1 MPAVQGWQR
10 CHQAGQQRQ
19 QLGHF
24 VKRKRKKHSHKEPPP
39 KQQIHQAY
47 KARYRERVAAQII
60 DSFMIYTPILYIAT
74 YIFMQGKEAFLD
86 SELAPAASVALYGI
100 LSALCVSLWTQ
111 TPGNKAQGIA
121 VVSRLGTK
129 IGFFHALVRFAL
141 FIASA
146 LLLWGIFVPYLWRER
161 TTLHDWLC
169 GTIVIRKP

>member
-24 VKRKRKKHSHKEPPP
+24 VKHKRKKHNHKEPP
-39 KQQIHQAY
+39 KQQLHQAY
-47 KARYRERVAAQII
+47 KARYRERFAAQII

-74 YIFMQGKEAFLD
+74 YVFMQGKEAFLD
-86 SELAPAASVALYGI
+86 SELAPAVSVTLYGI
-100 LSALCVSLWTQ
+100 LSALFVSLWAQ

-121 VVSRLGTK
+121 VVSRLGEK

-141 FIASA
+141 FIACA

>member
-1 MPAVQGWQR
+1 MPAVQGRQR
-10 CHQAGQQRQ
+10 CYQAGQQRQ

-24 VKRKRKKHSHKEPPP
+24 VKHKRKKHNHKEPP
-39 KQQIHQAY
+39 KQQLHQAY
-47 KARYRERVAAQII
+47 KARYRERFAAQII

-74 YIFMQGKEAFLD
+74 YVFMQGKEAFLD
-86 SELAPAASVALYGI
+86 SELAPAVSVALYGI
-100 LSALCVSLWTQ
+100 LSALFVSLWAQ

-121 VVSRLGTK
+121 VVSRLGEK

-141 FIASA
+141 FIACA